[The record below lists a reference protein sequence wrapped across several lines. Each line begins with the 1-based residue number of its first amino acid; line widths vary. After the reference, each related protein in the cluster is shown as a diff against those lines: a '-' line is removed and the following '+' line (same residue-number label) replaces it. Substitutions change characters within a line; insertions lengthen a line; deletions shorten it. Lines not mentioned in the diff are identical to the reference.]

1 MPAGTEAVARA
12 LAFAGEEVDRLERE
26 LSEIVLLDQQIR
38 QEIARHE
45 RRRGQAADRLTAVQA
60 RGEPA
65 EVREATEQLVTL
77 TARSGL
83 MQAQADIL
91 EGKQKALTRFRD
103 HLTELIGMLGGGA
116 EAAESGDET
125 PAEESGRDDLARA
138 VVTAQEDLRRDIARA
153 MHDGPA
159 QSLTNIILQAQIV
172 ERLVGRD
179 QERAMQEVR
188 LLVDMVQKTLESTKT
203 FIFDVRPM
211 VLDDLGVVPTLRR
224 AARDRGQRARIP
236 IEFESTGPDRR
247 LAPDLESGIFRVV
260 DEALTGFIATQ
271 PSRITIR
278 LEWKPQT
285 LRARVRSVR
294 TGETELA
301 LPPGSEPPAAGA
313 EPLGS
318 SERGEDLPPL
328 LAAMIQERHDDDVA
342 TRSAAAEQAA
352 KDSALPARSW
362 REIEQRASTAGLEVS
377 LAEGGRCVEM
387 VAELAGSPA

>member
-1 MPAGTEAVARA
+1 MPAGSESVERA
-12 LAFAGEEVDRLERE
+12 LAFAGEELDRLERE
-26 LSEIVLLDQQIR
+26 LSEITLLDQQIR

-45 RRRGQAADRLTAVQA
+45 RRRAQAADRLTAVQA
-60 RGEPA
+60 RGE
-65 EVREATEQLVTL
+65 VTDIREATEQLLTL

-91 EGKQKALTRFRD
+91 EGKQKALSRFRD
-103 HLTELIGMLGGGA
+103 HLAELTVMLGGGA
-116 EAAESGDET
+116 DHGDGADDT
-125 PAEESGRDDLARA
+125 GPEEGGRDALARA
-138 VVTAQEDLRRDIARA
+138 VVTAQEDLRRDISRA

-179 QERAMQEVR
+179 PDRAMQEVQ

-247 LAPDLESGIFRVV
+247 LAAELESGIFRVV

-278 LEWKPQT
+278 LEWKPEA
-285 LRARVRSVR
+285 LRARVRSVH
-294 TGETELA
+294 TGETALA
-301 LPPGSEPPAAGA
+301 LPPGAEAPATGG
-313 EPLGS
+313 EPLGT

-352 KDSALPARSW
+352 KDAALPARSW
-362 REIEQRASTAGLEVS
+362 REIEQRASTVGLEVG
-377 LAEGGRCVEM
+377 LVEGGRCVELL
-387 VAELAGSPA
+387 AELEAPAA